1 MSKTVLITGAARR
14 IGAAIAKALAEAGW
28 GVVLHANRSAEA
40 CEFLRGE
47 LEKSGRKAWCVRGD
61 LVQPR
66 GPERLFEDAVKAAGG
81 IDAVVNNAAVFG
93 RAALLDAAP
102 EDFEYAW
109 QLNTL
114 VPVRLTQCLARHL
127 LERKAQGSVVN
138 LLDQRIAA
146 PAVDAMPYLLSKKAL
161 EAFTASAA
169 LELAP
174 TVRMNAVAPGAALL
188 PEAPAGRE
196 PAGRFPLER
205 RPTPEEIAS
214 AVRYL
219 LECGAVTGQTIFVDG
234 GQHLLPR

>member
-1 MSKTVLITGAARR
+1 MDKTVLITGAARR
-14 IGAAIAKALAEAGW
+14 IGAAIARELAGAGW

-40 CEFLRGE
+40 CEALRRE
-47 LEKSGRKAWCVRGD
+47 LAGAGYRAWRVCGD
-61 LVQPR
+61 LLEAH
-66 GPERLFEDAVKAAGG
+66 GPEKLFGDAVGAAGE

-102 EDFEYAW
+102 EDFESTW
-109 QLNTL
+109 RLNTL
-114 VPVRLTQCLARHL
+114 APVRLTQCLARHL
-127 LERKAQGSVVN
+127 LGRGAQGAVVN

-146 PAVDAMPYLLSKKAL
+146 PTADAMPYLLSKKAL

-188 PEAPAGRE
+188 PEAPAGHE
-196 PAGRFPLER
+196 PAGKFPLQR
-205 RPTPEEIAS
+205 RPTPEEIAA